1 MGVSTKNSVMKIVL
15 GCRFVSPTF
24 ILLLYLKDF
33 IHERER
39 ERVPGGEAQ
48 GEGEANSPLSREP
61 MWGWIPGPQDQDPTG
76 GQILN

>member
-1 MGVSTKNSVMKIVL
+1 MGTTLVEEWGVSTKNSVMKIVL

-39 ERVPGGEAQ
+39 ERE
-48 GEGEANSPLSREP
+48 RERESARRR
-61 MWGWIPGPQDQDPTG
+61 GTG
-76 GQILN
+76 RGRSKFPA